1 MIKCVRDLKKSLITL
16 SHHVPNDLQ
25 RPNSPFGHFW
35 SKVCQFICWY
45 LPISFGDSL
54 FLCCCIYQNAFSV
67 FWVDMEI
74 ARTALYQMKQMN
86 GKKKQKP
93 FLTLHYMGGGWI
105 PPPLPTL
112 KPRSSTRS
120 LPVCPITISTW
131 SHGYP

>member
-25 RPNSPFGHFW
+25 RPNFPFGHFW

-86 GKKKQKP
+86 WKKKQKH
-93 FLTLHYMGGGWI
+93 FLKSATSILLSVGIRRSILNHNIIKLHPEYEICMWCKCRI
-105 PPPLPTL
+105 
-112 KPRSSTRS
+112 RR
-120 LPVCPITISTW
+120 I
-131 SHGYP
+131 